1 LGWHSLS
8 RRVTAVIAVH
18 AELAP
23 PVTAR
28 WPQVLPHAVTL
39 NRRVVIRISLM
50 GCMVVS
56 KDRGTR
62 EAYWMVIVSPGTDP

>member
-1 LGWHSLS
+1 
-8 RRVTAVIAVH
+8 
-18 AELAP
+18 
-23 PVTAR
+23 VTAR